1 MLTTTEKLKYEWC
14 QEIKPH
20 NEGRKWGHNRKECGK
35 EEKTMDHA
43 LMSNETLIQSN
54 KFTKNTWIGDTG
66 ATSHMVNS
74 DKGMTDVKIINEH
87 IKMGNGK
94 FMTATKM
101 RNVAMHHQTNGWKE

>member
-1 MLTTTEKLKYEWC
+1 
-14 QEIKPH
+14 
-20 NEGRKWGHNRKECGK
+20 
-35 EEKTMDHA
+35 MDHV

-74 DKGMTDVKIINEH
+74 DKGMTDVKIINER

-94 FMTATKM
+94 FMTATKQGM
-101 RNVAMHHQTNGWKE
+101 LPCIINKPTERIRNAKLK